1 MRVLESQLHKN
12 TMDSGGFPKT
22 HILNEEL
29 SYHPERHPFY
39 VTGICGIAFRAYN
52 KDDAPKLNKD
62 NLAQVNCV
70 RCSKKGREIKL

>member
-1 MRVLESQLHKN
+1 MRILQSRLYKK
-12 TMDSGGFPKT
+12 TMDSGKFPKT

-52 KDDAPKLNKD
+52 KDDAHELNE
-62 NLAQVNCV
+62 NNFSQVDCV
-70 RCSKKGREIKL
+70 KCLKKYDK